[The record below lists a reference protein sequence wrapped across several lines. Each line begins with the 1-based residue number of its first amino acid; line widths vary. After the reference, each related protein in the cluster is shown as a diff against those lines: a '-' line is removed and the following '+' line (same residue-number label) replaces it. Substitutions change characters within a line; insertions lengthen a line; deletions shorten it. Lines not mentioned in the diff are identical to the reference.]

1 MYRQYENPRALED
14 ELEKKRETYNK
25 CKEQY
30 FAGDMSYD
38 ELYEHYIEIKE
49 LEDRVN
55 FAWQDEEYD
64 LNYMAENYPEWEDL
78 EPYDTSV
85 SFA

>member
-14 ELEKKRETYNK
+14 ELEKKREAYNI
-25 CKEQY
+25 CKEKY
-30 FAGDMSYD
+30 FAGEMSHE
-38 ELYEHYIEIKE
+38 ELYDYYIEIKE

-55 FAWQDEEYD
+55 FAWQDEEFES
-64 LNYMAENYPEWEDL
+64 NYFAENIYDDIT
-78 EPYDTSV
+78 PYDEAV

>member
-14 ELEKKRETYNK
+14 ELEKKREAYNK

-55 FAWQDEEYD
+55 FAWQDEEFDASDYFAEDIYD
-64 LNYMAENYPEWEDL
+64 ED
-78 EPYDTSV
+78 V
-85 SFA
+85 CFA